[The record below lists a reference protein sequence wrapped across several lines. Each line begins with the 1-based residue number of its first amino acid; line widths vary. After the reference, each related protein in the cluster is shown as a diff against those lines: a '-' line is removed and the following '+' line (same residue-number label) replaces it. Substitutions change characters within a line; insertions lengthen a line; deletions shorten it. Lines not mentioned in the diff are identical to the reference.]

1 MLLISERKRRIFF
14 VTVKDPSTSLRF
26 AQDDIRGGC
35 ASLRMTLGG
44 LRFAQD
50 DKKKVNFSAVSA
62 WLLVPLLFIIV
73 FQRFGLF

>member
-14 VTVKDPSTSLRF
+14 VTVKDPSTS
-26 AQDDIRGGC
+26 
-35 ASLRMTLGG
+35 